1 MGIFAGKILRTGDD
15 ADREHGGD
23 GYRSLHGPV
32 DRQASAAEERCVHPR
47 RGLSHPAETRADRG
61 AGAALCLFDH
71 LLSRH
76 VVHRGNLCGGIV
88 CRRPANHSRSGSR
101 SRNPA
106 ADARHFVPA
115 AEFPEFQRDGC
126 RGARTRRSGSDYLA
140 CDVVRH
146 RVHRH
151 RADGCRGRIFAAKFE
166 MSKRARNGLLLG
178 AALLAGFV
186 GVWKL
191 QERVDAERTALRL
204 EADEL
209 TLRSPGVMK
218 KLSLEYAPL
227 MGAIYWTRAVQY
239 YGQKHHLGDQ
249 NLELLWPLLD
259 ISSTLDPNLIVAYRF
274 GATFLSDAPPRGAGE
289 PEKAVELLERGIKA
303 NPEYWRFYQ
312 DLGDVYYFDEKN
324 YLKASQA
331 FEEGSRNPAALP
343 WMKTMAPKIAPEGAT
358 LQTSYPFL
366 LDVYHPSPKQDMRK
380 NAENHPRLVQAGMDI
395 RGIHKSA
402 DVYEK
407 GTKRRATRISEL
419 VQAGVASGEPTRPR

>member
-1 MGIFAGKILRTGDD
+1 
-15 ADREHGGD
+15 
-23 GYRSLHGPV
+23 
-32 DRQASAAEERCVHPR
+32 
-47 RGLSHPAETRADRG
+47 
-61 AGAALCLFDH
+61 
-71 LLSRH
+71 
-76 VVHRGNLCGGIV
+76 
-88 CRRPANHSRSGSR
+88 
-101 SRNPA
+101 
-106 ADARHFVPA
+106 
-115 AEFPEFQRDGC
+115 
-126 RGARTRRSGSDYLA
+126 
-140 CDVVRH
+140 
-146 RVHRH
+146 
-151 RADGCRGRIFAAKFE
+151 
-166 MSKRARNGLLLG
+166 MSKRASYGLLLG

-191 QERVDAERTALRL
+191 QEKVDAERTALRL

-249 NLELLWPLLD
+249 NLEFLWPLLD

-312 DLGDVYYFDEKN
+312 DLGNVYYFDEKN

-343 WMKTMAPKIAPEGAT
+343 WMKTMAAKIAAEGGS
-358 LQTSYPFL
+358 LETSYAL
-366 LDVYHPSPKQDMRK
+366 WLDVYQTSTNKDMRK
-380 NAENHPRLVQAGMDI
+380 NAEDHLRLVQAEMDI
-395 RGIHKSA
+395 REINKIA
-402 DVYEK
+402 DAYEK
-407 GTKRRATRISEL
+407 GTKHRATRISEL
-419 VQAGVASGEPTRPR
+419 VQAGLLPEQPRDPDGFAYVLNDHGAAEPNPKSPLRAEWLRENKR

>member
-1 MGIFAGKILRTGDD
+1 
-15 ADREHGGD
+15 
-23 GYRSLHGPV
+23 
-32 DRQASAAEERCVHPR
+32 
-47 RGLSHPAETRADRG
+47 
-61 AGAALCLFDH
+61 
-71 LLSRH
+71 
-76 VVHRGNLCGGIV
+76 
-88 CRRPANHSRSGSR
+88 
-101 SRNPA
+101 
-106 ADARHFVPA
+106 
-115 AEFPEFQRDGC
+115 
-126 RGARTRRSGSDYLA
+126 
-140 CDVVRH
+140 
-146 RVHRH
+146 
-151 RADGCRGRIFAAKFE
+151 
-166 MSKRARNGLLLG
+166 MSKRASYGLLLG

-191 QERVDAERTALRL
+191 QEKVDAERTALRL

-303 NPEYWRFYQ
+303 NPEFWRFYQ

-343 WMKTMAPKIAPEGAT
+343 WMKTMAAKIAAEGGS
-358 LQTSYPFL
+358 LETSYAL
-366 LDVYHPSPKQDMRK
+366 WLDVYQTSTNKDMRK
-380 NAENHPRLVQAGMDI
+380 NAEDHLRLVQAEMDI
-395 RGIHKSA
+395 REINRTA
-402 DVYEK
+402 DAYEK

-419 VQAGVASGEPTRPR
+419 VQAGLLPGQPRDPDGFAYVLNDHGAAELNPKSPLREEWLRENKKLMK

>member
-1 MGIFAGKILRTGDD
+1 M
-15 ADREHGGD
+15 
-23 GYRSLHGPV
+23 
-32 DRQASAAEERCVHPR
+32 
-47 RGLSHPAETRADRG
+47 
-61 AGAALCLFDH
+61 
-71 LLSRH
+71 
-76 VVHRGNLCGGIV
+76 N
-88 CRRPANHSRSGSR
+88 
-101 SRNPA
+101 
-106 ADARHFVPA
+106 
-115 AEFPEFQRDGC
+115 
-126 RGARTRRSGSDYLA
+126 
-140 CDVVRH
+140 
-146 RVHRH
+146 
-151 RADGCRGRIFAAKFE
+151 
-166 MSKRARNGLLLG
+166 KRASYGLLLG

-191 QERVDAERTALRL
+191 QEKVDAERTALRL

-303 NPEYWRFYQ
+303 NPEFWRFYQ

-343 WMKTMAPKIAPEGAT
+343 WMKTMAAKIAAEGGS
-358 LQTSYPFL
+358 LETSYAL
-366 LDVYHPSPKQDMRK
+366 WLDVYQTSTNKDMRK
-380 NAENHPRLVQAGMDI
+380 NAEDHLRLVQAEMDI
-395 RGIHKSA
+395 REINKTA
-402 DVYEK
+402 DAYEK
-407 GTKRRATRISEL
+407 GTKHRATRISEL
-419 VQAGVASGEPTRPR
+419 VQAGLLPGQPRDPDGFAYVLNDHGAAELNPKSPLREEWLRENKKLMK

>member
-1 MGIFAGKILRTGDD
+1 
-15 ADREHGGD
+15 
-23 GYRSLHGPV
+23 
-32 DRQASAAEERCVHPR
+32 
-47 RGLSHPAETRADRG
+47 
-61 AGAALCLFDH
+61 
-71 LLSRH
+71 
-76 VVHRGNLCGGIV
+76 
-88 CRRPANHSRSGSR
+88 
-101 SRNPA
+101 
-106 ADARHFVPA
+106 
-115 AEFPEFQRDGC
+115 
-126 RGARTRRSGSDYLA
+126 
-140 CDVVRH
+140 
-146 RVHRH
+146 
-151 RADGCRGRIFAAKFE
+151 
-166 MSKRARNGLLLG
+166 MSKRASYGLLLG

-191 QERVDAERTALRL
+191 QEKVDAERTALRL

-331 FEEGSRNPAALP
+331 FEEGSRNPAARP
-343 WMKTMAPKIAPEGAT
+343 WMKTMAAKIAAEGGS
-358 LQTSYPFL
+358 LETSYAL
-366 LDVYHPSPKQDMRK
+366 WLDVYQTSTNKDMRK
-380 NAENHPRLVQAGMDI
+380 NAEDHLRLVQAEMDI
-395 RGIHKSA
+395 REINKTA
-402 DVYEK
+402 DAYEK
-407 GTKRRATRISEL
+407 GTKHRATRISEL
-419 VQAGVASGEPTRPR
+419 VQAGLLPGQPRDPDGFAYVLNDHGAAELNPKSPLREEWLRENKKLMK

>member
-1 MGIFAGKILRTGDD
+1 
-15 ADREHGGD
+15 
-23 GYRSLHGPV
+23 
-32 DRQASAAEERCVHPR
+32 
-47 RGLSHPAETRADRG
+47 
-61 AGAALCLFDH
+61 
-71 LLSRH
+71 
-76 VVHRGNLCGGIV
+76 
-88 CRRPANHSRSGSR
+88 
-101 SRNPA
+101 
-106 ADARHFVPA
+106 
-115 AEFPEFQRDGC
+115 
-126 RGARTRRSGSDYLA
+126 
-140 CDVVRH
+140 
-146 RVHRH
+146 
-151 RADGCRGRIFAAKFE
+151 
-166 MSKRARNGLLLG
+166 MSKRASYGLLLG

-303 NPEYWRFYQ
+303 NPEFWRFYQ

-343 WMKTMAPKIAPEGAT
+343 WMKTMAAKIAAEGGS
-358 LQTSYPFL
+358 LETSYAL
-366 LDVYHPSPKQDMRK
+366 WLDVYQTSTNKDMRK
-380 NAENHPRLVQAGMDI
+380 NAEDHLRLVQAEMDI
-395 RGIHKSA
+395 REINKTA
-402 DVYEK
+402 DAYEK

-419 VQAGVASGEPTRPR
+419 VQAGLLPGQPRDPDGFAYVLNDHGAAELNPKSPLREEWLRENKKLMK